1 MFLIL
6 QEILRTVLLGNQIQL
21 MYPTDFLTAD
31 LKTLKETIKDE
42 WKIDNKISESGY
54 LWAQIK
60 TFNALN
66 KDSGKL

>member
-1 MFLIL
+1 
-6 QEILRTVLLGNQIQL
+6 

-31 LKTLKETIKDE
+31 LKTFKETIKDE